1 MAAPMM
7 NEREEGVYRVLESLQ
22 IHYDRHE
29 HPPVF
34 TVEEATRHWAGI
46 HAAHCKN
53 LFLRNKKGTIHYLVI
68 LEHSKQADLKHL
80 AARLGDDRLSFA
92 SPERLMVHLG
102 LTAGSVSPFGLIN
115 DRGRLVQV
123 AIDLDLRD
131 VPRIAF
137 HPNVNTATI
146 VLGGT
151 DFQRFL
157 TWCGNPVRWIRFGE
171 GG

>member
-1 MAAPMM
+1 MM
-7 NEREEGVYRVLESLQ
+7 NDQEEGVYRVLESLQ
-22 IHYDRHE
+22 IRYDRHE

-34 TVEEATRHWAGI
+34 TVEEATRHWADI
-46 HAAHCKN
+46 DAAHCKN

-68 LEHSKQADLKHL
+68 LEHTKQADLKQL
-80 AARLGDDRLSFA
+80 AAKMGDDRLSFA
-92 SPERLMVHLG
+92 SPERLMAHLA

-115 DRGRLVQV
+115 DREKRVQV
-123 AIDLDLRD
+123 AIDLDLKD

-146 VLGGT
+146 VLEGD

-157 TWCGNPVRWIRFGE
+157 VWCGNPVRWIRF
-171 GG
+171 